1 MILRRGHGNRPDC
14 LRRNK
19 PFSPTKRRKKEHAQ
33 TPGAVKFWL
42 VDLGMA
48 AKARPAVVL
57 SIPFLDNE
65 RALYA
70 IVPHTTA
77 TRGGRFE
84 VVIDVPW
91 LQPGAFDVQGQRNL
105 PASVFMRRMGTLTQ
119 PQMAMIL
126 PSHPVVVGDH
136 LVRKMFAGKGWGLRD
151 GVWKNRNAKCKIVL
165 GTPSKSCQ
173 TT

>member
-1 MILRRGHGNRPDC
+1 MLSVRRG
-14 LRRNK
+14 
-19 PFSPTKRRKKEHAQ
+19 E
-33 TPGAVKFWL
+33 VWL

-57 SIPFLDNE
+57 SIPFMENE

-91 LQPGAFDVQGQRNL
+91 LRPGAFDVQGQRNI
-105 PASVFMRRMGTLTQ
+105 PGSVFMRRLGTLSE
-119 PQMAMIL
+119 PQIE
-126 PSHPVVVGDH
+126 
-136 LVRKMFAGKGWGLRD
+136 R
-151 GVWKNRNAKCKIVL
+151 IVQATRLWL
-165 GTPSKSCQ
+165 GMN
-173 TT
+173 

>member
-1 MILRRGHGNRPDC
+1 MVNARRG
-14 LRRNK
+14 
-19 PFSPTKRRKKEHAQ
+19 E
-33 TPGAVKFWL
+33 VWL

-84 VVIDVPW
+84 LV
-91 LQPGAFDVQGQRNL
+91 
-105 PASVFMRRMGTLTQ
+105 MGLTR
-119 PQMAMIL
+119 L
-126 PSHPVVVGDH
+126 RLCV
-136 LVRKMFAGKGWGLRD
+136 AGR
-151 GVWKNRNAKCKIVL
+151 
-165 GTPSKSCQ
+165 
-173 TT
+173 